1 MFLFLLKW
9 KVSRMHAGKRFL
21 SILLVLV
28 MLSSVISPA
37 MAVNKR
43 ANEKLKLPEELT
55 KEELMQLYRK

>member
-1 MFLFLLKW
+1 
-9 KVSRMHAGKRFL
+9 MHAGKRFL